1 MSGPKYREAVEVIK
15 SKITPGDVGTGITL
29 RQVREMTGATDATSR
44 RAVSELVAEGILEN
58 HPGAPYTIVAT
69 PEDAAASKPGDGALQ
84 AQIAALQQETAAL
97 GQLVGHFSADLAVL
111 KAQIGRR
118 NTSMCI
124 NDRAKAAVRLGERQ

>member
-1 MSGPKYREAVEVIK
+1 MSGPKYRDAVEAIK

-69 PEDAAASKPGDGALQ
+69 PEEAAARKPGDGATQ
-84 AQIAALQQETAAL
+84 AQIAALQQEAAEL
-97 GQLVGHFSADLAVL
+97 RQRIGRLEADLAAL
-111 KAQIGRR
+111 YGKTGHKHPRR
-118 NTSMCI
+118 GNH
-124 NDRAKAAVRLGERQ
+124 DRATAAAGGGGQ